1 MSDQS
6 GGKLNQLGR
15 LVPEGLVVD
24 SSWLSSNG
32 YYNSLRS
39 KYVNSGWLAHLA
51 HGVYVRH
58 RNTLDWVHVVV
69 SLQTILEYPLV
80 VGGRSALELQGFGH
94 YAADLKVV
102 HLYSQRPA
110 PAWLEDLPLKVKFQ
124 VHNGARLFLSPIERR
139 HQVLDWELVA
149 QEGALIEP
157 ALDSIVNLKVGHQ
170 PWPVGVS
177 IPERAILE
185 ALDELP
191 RNDSFHQLDML
202 MEGLTSLRPKK
213 LQALL
218 EACRSIK
225 VKRLFFLLAERHDH
239 AWLARL
245 DRDVISLGNG
255 KRSLVPGGKLH
266 PKYQITIPE
275 DF

>member
-1 MSDQS
+1 VSDQS

-24 SSWLSSNG
+24 SGWLSSNG

-39 KYVNSGWLAHLA
+39 KYVNSGWLVHLA
-51 HGVYVRH
+51 HGVYGRH
-58 RNTLDWVHVVV
+58 RNTLDWVQVVV
-69 SLQTILEYPLV
+69 SLQTILEYPLI

-102 HLYSQRPA
+102 HLYSQRP
-110 PAWLEDLPLKVKFQ
+110 PPPWLDDLPIKVKFR
-124 VHNGARLFLSPIERR
+124 VHNGARLFLAPIERR
-139 HQVLDWELVA
+139 HETLDW
-149 QEGALIEP
+149 
-157 ALDSIVNLKVGHQ
+157 ALDSIGNLKVGHQ

-245 DRDVISLGNG
+245 DRDAISLGKG
-255 KRSLVPGGKLH
+255 KRSLIPGGKLH
-266 PKYQITIPE
+266 PKYQITVPE

>member
-6 GGKLNQLGR
+6 GGKLNRLDR

-24 SSWLSSNG
+24 SGWLSSNG

-39 KYVNSGWLAHLA
+39 KYVSSGWLAHLA
-51 HGVYVRH
+51 NGVYSRPRH
-58 RNTLDWVHVVV
+58 ALDWIQVVV

-94 YAADLKVV
+94 YATDLKVV
-102 HLYSQRPA
+102 HLYSQRP
-110 PAWLEDLPLKVKFQ
+110 PPPWLDGLPIKVRFE
-124 VHNGARLFLSPIERR
+124 VHNGARLFLAPIERR
-139 HQVLDWELVA
+139 HEDLAWERIA
-149 QEGALIEP
+149 QDGALVEP
-157 ALDSIVNLKVGHQ
+157 ALQSIGNLKLGNQ
-170 PWPVGVS
+170 PWPVAAS

-185 ALDELP
+185 AIDELP
-191 RNDSFHQLDML
+191 RHESFHQLDMV
-202 MEGLTSLRPKK
+202 MEGLTTLRPRR

-225 VKRLFFLLAERHDH
+225 VKRLFFLLAERHGH
-239 AWLARL
+239 AWLTRI
-245 DRDVISLGNG
+245 DRDAISLGKG
-255 KRSLVPGGKLH
+255 KRSLVPGGKLD
-266 PKYQITIPE
+266 PKYQITVPE

>member
-6 GGKLNQLGR
+6 GGKLNRLDR

-24 SSWLSSNG
+24 SGWLSSNG

-39 KYVNSGWLAHLA
+39 KYVSSGWLAHLA
-51 HGVYVRH
+51 HGVYSRPRH
-58 RNTLDWVHVVV
+58 ALDWIQVVV

-94 YAADLKVV
+94 YATDLKVV
-102 HLYSQRPA
+102 HLYSQRP
-110 PAWLEDLPLKVKFQ
+110 PPPWLDGLPIKVRFE
-124 VHNGARLFLSPIERR
+124 VHNGARLFLAPIERR
-139 HQVLDWELVA
+139 HEDLAWERIA
-149 QEGALIEP
+149 QDGALVEP
-157 ALDSIVNLKVGHQ
+157 ALQSIGNLKLGNQ
-170 PWPVGVS
+170 PWPVAAS

-185 ALDELP
+185 AIDELP
-191 RNDSFHQLDML
+191 RHESFHQLDMV
-202 MEGLTSLRPKK
+202 MEGLTTLRPRR

-225 VKRLFFLLAERHDH
+225 VKRLFFLLAERHGH
-239 AWLARL
+239 AWLTRI
-245 DRDVISLGNG
+245 DRDAISLGKG
-255 KRSLVPGGKLH
+255 KRSLVPGGKLD
-266 PKYQITIPE
+266 PKYQITVPE